1 VDAKPSS
8 DISPQSTAAP
18 TLLHDS
24 SSTHSAN
31 TPSITSSLP
40 PHIAKLFVVHVVEG
54 HQKKMLARLSD
65 AAGDRVRRRRCAE
78 IISHDLWENAV
89 R

>member
-1 VDAKPSS
+1 MEANPSS
-8 DISPQSTAAP
+8 DSSPQSSAAP
-18 TLLHDS
+18 TLLHDTN
-24 SSTHSAN
+24 STHSAS

-40 PHIAKLFVVHVVEG
+40 PHIAKLFAVHVVEG
-54 HQKKMLARLSD
+54 HNKKMLARLTD

>member
-1 VDAKPSS
+1 MDADPSS
-8 DISPQSTAAP
+8 DFGPESSAATTNP
-18 TLLHDS
+18 HVPHASNLS
-24 SSTHSAN
+24 
-31 TPSITSSLP
+31 SSLP
-40 PHIAKLFVVHVVEG
+40 PHIAALFGVHVIEG
-54 HQKKMLARLSD
+54 HFKKLSDRLTD